1 MRKKVLFS
9 LMMLATCTQVSAE
22 GGVAGFLKKL
32 GTSIDSMTIRGLD
45 QRYITMPE
53 KPWQIILKGDIN
65 QCDVKMKATLD
76 GKQMFGDDFGNI
88 FWEPRIKTDLST
100 YVGLW
105 AGYRGYGLGYS
116 KNVSG
121 KGGIFNLKLAGKS
134 YGANLRI
141 NTFETAEP
149 VVRLSG
155 YLPTWEEES
164 YSYTLVD
171 PIKVRLLTF
180 DAYYL
185 FNSKRFSYSAA
196 YGQSLIQKRSA
207 GSLMVGFMYDHTT
220 VRYDEGRNGDFILF
234 MNDIGKLKHYQ
245 ASLGGG
251 YAYNLVPCKG
261 LLISGMGMVML
272 TCYNRLDVWRY
283 NSKLRQRSLEERK
296 NLNIEDEI
304 EEGVWDEE
312 DYEKFLDWFA
322 VWPMEENHKNTSYSR
337 VTPIIDARLSVTY
350 NFGDW
355 FFNANAQYN
364 NFVFKHNSNKGSITD
379 WYVNASIGIR
389 L

>member
-1 MRKKVLFS
+1 
-9 LMMLATCTQVSAE
+9 
-22 GGVAGFLKKL
+22 
-32 GTSIDSMTIRGLD
+32 
-45 QRYITMPE
+45 
-53 KPWQIILKGDIN
+53 
-65 QCDVKMKATLD
+65 
-76 GKQMFGDDFGNI
+76 
-88 FWEPRIKTDLST
+88 
-100 YVGLW
+100 
-105 AGYRGYGLGYS
+105 
-116 KNVSG
+116 
-121 KGGIFNLKLAGKS
+121 
-134 YGANLRI
+134 
-141 NTFETAEP
+141 
-149 VVRLSG
+149 
-155 YLPTWEEES
+155 
-164 YSYTLVD
+164 
-171 PIKVRLLTF
+171 
-180 DAYYL
+180 
-185 FNSKRFSYSAA
+185 
-196 YGQSLIQKRSA
+196 
-207 GSLMVGFMYDHTT
+207 
-220 VRYDEGRNGDFILF
+220 

-312 DYEKFLDWFA
+312 DYENFLDWFA

-337 VTPIIDARLSVTY
+337 VTPIIDAHLSVTY
-350 NFGDW
+350 NFGDG